1 MGNRANSSGKK
12 NTKMNRK
19 QCLALVDRINDLNAI
34 RAMVA
39 DVAKGNQKRGT
50 WSYFAQ
56 KLLTWIDSG
65 MTGKPP
71 FSVIIANGNKNSHSL
86 LSVFGNCGLPG
97 QR

>member
-1 MGNRANSSGKK
+1 
-12 NTKMNRK
+12 MNRK
-19 QCLALVDRINDLNAI
+19 QCLALVERINDLNAI

-56 KLLTWIDSG
+56 KLLKWIDGG

-71 FSVIIANGNKNSHSL
+71 FSVIVANGNKK
-86 LSVFGNCGLPG
+86 LPFFAFPLWPL
-97 QR
+97 RTARAKVLAKAIATV